1 MSEAPAASPVA
12 IITGASGGIGRAT
25 AACLKRDG
33 WRILATGLDD
43 GAALRPILGPDDAYL
58 AADLSDRAAPE
69 RIVEEALARFSRLDG
84 LVHAAGTSHVAAFPD
99 QEDEGWEK
107 VIDINLSSAHRMARA
122 VGREMRRAKRGGA
135 MVFISSI
142 AWLSGGA
149 NPAYGAAKGGINT
162 MVFNIC
168 QALGPDGVRANAI
181 APGIIATEMVRGAFP
196 GENFDRLQRAAAK
209 RTPLRRLGEP
219 EDVAEVAAFLMSP
232 RAAFVTGA
240 VIPVTGGLELIP
252 PIGQMMSEG

>member
-1 MSEAPAASPVA
+1 VSEAPLAPSVA
-12 IITGASGGIGRAT
+12 ILTGASGGIGRAT

-33 WRILATGLDD
+33 WRLLATGLDA
-43 GAALRPILGPDDAYL
+43 GEALQAVLGPEDAYV

-69 RIVEEALARFSRLDG
+69 RIVDEALSRFGRIDG
-84 LVHAAGTSHVAAFPD
+84 LVHCAGTSHVAAFPD

-122 VGREMRRAKRGGA
+122 VGREMRRAGRGGA

-149 NPAYGAAKGGINT
+149 NPAYGAAKGGINS

-196 GENFDRLQRAAAK
+196 GEKFDRLKRAASA
-209 RTPLRRLGEP
+209 RTPLRRLGEA
-219 EDVAEVAAFLMSP
+219 EDVAEVAAFLLSP

-240 VIPVTGGLELIP
+240 VVPVTGGLELIP
-252 PIGQMMSEG
+252 PIGNLMEQG